1 MLGAGPRTDLE
12 TVMRFRTHQVSE
24 CYDQNTPSQASL
36 MGVGQ
41 YLPNGVV
48 MTPLFHL
55 DDYSFHSALPSSL
68 CLGWHADDPKFDMAR
83 ARVLV
88 ERYREVRPLLNQDWY
103 ALTPYSLAPSAWLA
117 TQFHC
122 ARGAEGDG
130 AGLPPRGG
138 RRAGAARVAAR
149 LDAAGPVRLS
159 WQGAGKTQ
167 RVLGAALMDR
177 FPIRLEQPRSSA
189 LILYRKAG

>member
-1 MLGAGPRTDLE
+1 
-12 TVMRFRTHQVSE
+12 MRFRIHQVSE

-36 MGVGQ
+36 MGIGQ
-41 YLPNGVV
+41 YLPNGLV
-48 MTPLFHL
+48 MTPLFRL
-55 DDYSFHSALPSSL
+55 DDYSFHSALPSAL

-117 TQFHC
+117 TQFHSP
-122 ARGAEGDG
+122 AEQKGMVLVFRRE
-130 AGLPPRGG
+130 AAAEPVLHVSLHGLTPQ
-138 RRAGAARVAAR
+138 AQYDV
-149 LDAAGPVRLS
+149 S
-159 WQGAGKTQ
+159 WQGAGKTE
-167 RVLGAALMDR
+167 RELGAALMDR
-177 FPIRLEQPRSSA
+177 FPIRLDQRRSSA